1 MQTIFTI
8 RVIINF
14 VEIQFCYLVITENV
28 LNLIFKKKKKKDTHH
43 HSLAYKKKKMLINLV
58 LVNFNLI

>member
-28 LNLIFKKKKKKDTHH
+28 LNLIFKKKKDTHH